1 MKFSIIITCYNR
13 EKFISKCI
21 RSALSQRIVD
31 RSKFEVIVVDDG
43 SNDQSMKLINEFD
56 SMIKILKNKKNL
68 GLSISRNKGIKISK
82 GKYILMLDSDDY
94 ISDFFL
100 HFTGFF
106 LDLNQNWDAAAT
118 DYYKVHSNNRLIKR
132 YDCSKKPIA
141 CGILYRKKSLIKN
154 GLYNRRLK
162 INEDI
167 ELRKRFEKKFYTGR
181 VELPLYRYTM
191 HSNNLTKKNLK
202 KL

>member
-1 MKFSIIITCYNR
+1 M
-13 EKFISKCI
+13 
-21 RSALSQRIVD
+21 RSALSQRIID
-31 RSKFEVIVVDDG
+31 RSQFEVIVVDDA
-43 SNDQSMKLINEFD
+43 SNDQSIKLIKEFD
-56 SMIKILKNKKNL
+56 SMIKFIKNKKNL

-118 DYYKVHSNNRLIKR
+118 DYYKVYSNNRFIKR
-132 YDCSKKPIA
+132 YDCSKSPIA

-154 GLYNRRLK
+154 GLYNGRLK